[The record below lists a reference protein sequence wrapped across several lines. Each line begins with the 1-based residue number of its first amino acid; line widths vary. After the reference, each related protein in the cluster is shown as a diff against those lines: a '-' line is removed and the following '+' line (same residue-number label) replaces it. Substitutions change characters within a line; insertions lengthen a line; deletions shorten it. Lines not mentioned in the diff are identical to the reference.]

1 MAASGGS
8 GTGPQVPD
16 VVPGTLL
23 VSSPAMSDPNFTDT
37 VVMVLD
43 VDDDSV
49 LGVVLN
55 RPSPLLIA
63 AVLGE
68 WADWAAEPEVL
79 FRGGPVGPDAAVALA
94 CLRSTE
100 GVPDGFQ
107 PVIGPVG
114 LLDLD
119 TPVDEI
125 SGALVQVRLFAGY
138 AGWDADQLRGELAR
152 GDWDVVPGEPGDVF
166 CEDTSD
172 LWRSVLRRQP
182 GELAWRSTRP
192 ATPELN

>member
-1 MAASGGS
+1 M
-8 GTGPQVPD
+8 PD
-16 VVPGTLL
+16 VVPGVLL
-23 VSSPAMSDPNFTDT
+23 VSSPAMTDPNFTDT

-43 VDDDSV
+43 VDDESV

-79 FRGGPVGPDAAVALA
+79 FRGGPVGTDAAVALA
-94 CLRSTE
+94 SLRSAQDA
-100 GVPDGFQ
+100 PDGFQ
-107 PVIGPVG
+107 RVIGSVG

-119 TPVDEI
+119 TPVEQI
-125 SGALVQVRLFAGY
+125 SSTLVQVRLFAGY

-152 GDWDVVPGEPGDVF
+152 GDWDVVPGQPGDVF
-166 CEDTSD
+166 LEDTSD
-172 LWRSVLRRQP
+172 LWRTVLRRQP

-192 ATPELN
+192 AKPELN